1 MSNIHLKYGISDFMY
16 PNEEAIKNPNDIRHI
31 SIKNNSVSV
40 VKAEKTEM
48 ELSLD
53 NFYTLVDS
61 TEERQIELNS
71 YDDTKNLTPYFV
83 DKIYLPDDTTFL
95 AMLCEYKNDENNLI
109 DWCYANSIDNEIY
122 KHDIPQ
128 DINIFHYINIIKGGY
143 KNPLHYDEPIGH
155 LWMGTSFGLL
165 KWDGISM
172 KLLNKYNS
180 DLNIF
185 NIIDIDVDTN
195 DDVWMITNDQNF
207 ENIITYYNT
216 SSNTFKQF
224 TIDKNQLISSQII
237 KIKIFSTNTL
247 LAITSNDFIIL
258 DYKNNTYKI
267 INKRMGYNF
276 LYLPLLDICYDNNMI
291 YLCDNEVIYSYNMS
305 TDIMSRINLNIF
317 YDDSILTIK
326 ALDDKLYIGTH
337 KFFIIY
343 DIADNTF
350 EKYNILNSNM
360 FENVVNKI
368 EILHNDNI
376 AKLYLLHESHITI
389 YDISNNEFIQILNSV
404 NTDENEIS
412 NIYPVMI
419 DNDEILY
426 YYGIHALQIDN
437 NLSYKYSLF
446 KIKMIDSSQKEFVP
460 EDNKYNEIIFIYPN
474 NHDHLY
480 SIDQPIYLMF
490 SKLTKINDII
500 DNINIMHKKIYIRD
514 KNIEE
519 YNYSDNCNVEQWNE
533 ILGMS
538 NTDYFY
544 AYKLTF
550 NKSFLPSS
558 DYNIFINKDILAFDN
573 SELIDDY
580 SIDFSTQN
588 IAPVDDWSSI
598 EKLMILNSNEKNY
611 LKNIYIRNIN
621 RDNVLIHCLFG
632 KKII

>member
-1 MSNIHLKYGISDFMY
+1 MQILLIMKFISMIF
-16 PNEEAIKNPNDIRHI
+16 
-31 SIKNNSVSV
+31 
-40 VKAEKTEM
+40 
-48 ELSLD
+48 
-53 NFYTLVDS
+53 
-61 TEERQIELNS
+61 
-71 YDDTKNLTPYFV
+71 
-83 DKIYLPDDTTFL
+83 
-95 AMLCEYKNDENNLI
+95 
-109 DWCYANSIDNEIY
+109 
-122 KHDIPQ
+122 Q
-128 DINIFHYINIIKGGY
+128 DINIYHHINIIKGGY

-195 DDVWMITNDQNF
+195 DDVWMITNDQIF

-237 KIKIFSTNTL
+237 KIKIFSTNIL

-267 INKRMGYNF
+267 INKRMGYNLF
-276 LYLPLLDICYDNNMI
+276 YLPLLDICYDNNMI
-291 YLCDNEVIYSYNMS
+291 YLCDNEMIYSYNMS
-305 TDIMSRINLNIF
+305 TDIMNRINLNIF

-337 KFFIIY
+337 EFFIIY